1 MDGAPQIS
9 DKEKAKLLPRR
20 KGVDKCTLP
29 AEQEL
34 QGLSCPPPLSHGDGT
49 WEEFVPAKA
58 LKGNLGSGFRV

>member
-9 DKEKAKLLPRR
+9 AEERSKLLLGK

-34 QGLSCPPPLSHGDGT
+34 QGLS
-49 WEEFVPAKA
+49 
-58 LKGNLGSGFRV
+58 

>member
-9 DKEKAKLLPRR
+9 DEERAKLLLGK

-34 QGLSCPPPLSHGDGT
+34 QGLS
-49 WEEFVPAKA
+49 
-58 LKGNLGSGFRV
+58 